1 MHRATILLTSGLILV
16 SAGVSRANP
25 PVAAYIFPAGGQRGQ
40 TVNVR
45 VGGLFLHDH
54 CSFEMLGPGVVA
66 SRVLRRTPTIWFE
79 GPLLPLPESQQA
91 EDYPQDYAGQIR
103 ITPDSPLGL
112 RPWCLWTS
120 QGAAAG
126 PVHFMVGD
134 LPEIVEQEIAGDPV
148 PVAVR
153 LPVTINGR
161 IFPRENVDIWSF
173 SAKKG
178 QSIAAEVF
186 AARLGSPLDSY
197 LEVIDP
203 QGRRI
208 AENDDTFG
216 ADSLARF
223 TAALDGQYQVRIRD
237 VNFRGGPA
245 YVYRLTLTAGPYVE
259 RAYPLGARRGSTAA
273 FELTGQGLP
282 KGTVHIAVPADAP
295 PEYAHRLTV
304 AGQQSNPFFLD
315 VDELPEYR
323 ETEPNDQPAQAQRVV
338 LPAVL
343 NGRIDKAGDVD
354 FWAFQARK
362 GTAYQFAVRALALGS
377 PLHAVLAVT
386 DASGK
391 ELARAD
397 APAPGK
403 LDPVLRFTAPADG
416 LYCLRVANLFPSR
429 GGPAYTYRL
438 HAQLEANPDFRL
450 RLAENVLT
458 LNRGGQAKLKV
469 LADRTAAP
477 GPMQLAI
484 EGLPPGVTASKSQI
498 GAGQVAVDVML
509 KADASAKIDIAHLT
523 IRGTMTSNGQ
533 TLTRTATWQ
542 GPRGSTPIDTVLLA
556 VALPTPFKIVG
567 QFEMSWAA
575 RGTVT
580 RRHYHIER
588 NGFTGPLEV
597 RLAERQARHLQG
609 VTGPVIQVPAGATEF
624 DYPFHL
630 PPWMETGRTCRVCV
644 MATGVVKEPDGKEH
658 TVSFGSIQPNEQLIR
673 VIEPGRLEIEAERS
687 SFLAVPGKTL
697 AVPLRVARGKSL
709 QGTVKVELVVAGH
722 LHGIT
727 AAPIVIPA
735 GASTGTLSI
744 QIGPN
749 PSKPINLPLLVR
761 ATVMDHGE
769 PIIAETQLDV
779 QTRD

>member
-1 MHRATILLTSGLILV
+1 MLRFSSLTVIAFL
-16 SAGVSRANP
+16 AGAAVAGANP
-25 PVAAYIFPAGGQRGQ
+25 PVAVYIFPAGGQRGK

-45 VGGLFLHDH
+45 IGGLFLHDR
-54 CSFEMLGPGVVA
+54 CSFEMPGSGIDA
-66 SRVLRRTPTIWFE
+66 SPFLRRTKTVWFE

-112 RPWCLWTS
+112 HPWRVWTS

-126 PVHFMVGD
+126 PVHFMIGD
-134 LPEIVEQEIAGDPV
+134 LPEIVEEEIAGDPV

-173 SAKKG
+173 TAKKG
-178 QSIAAEVF
+178 QTVTAEVY

-203 QGRRI
+203 KGKRI

-216 ADSLARF
+216 ADSLVHF
-223 TAALDGQYQVRIRD
+223 TAAMDGQYQVRIRD
-237 VNFRGGPA
+237 VNLRGGPA
-245 YVYRLTLTAGPYVE
+245 YVYRLTLTADPYIE
-259 RAYPLGARRGSTAA
+259 RVYPLGARRGRTTA
-273 FELTGQGLP
+273 FELTVQGLP
-282 KGTVHIAVPADAP
+282 RGTVPITVPANAP
-295 PEYAHRLTV
+295 QDYAHRLTI
-304 AGQQSNPFFLD
+304 AGKQTNPFLLE
-315 VDELPEYR
+315 VDDLPEYL
-323 ETEPNDQPAQAQRVV
+323 ETEPNDQPAQAKPVT

-354 FWAFQARK
+354 YWAFAARK

-377 PLHAVLAVT
+377 PLHAVLTVT

-391 ELARAD
+391 RLARAD

-416 LYCLRVANLFPSR
+416 SYFIQVANLFPSR
-429 GGPAYTYRL
+429 GGPEFAYRL
-438 HAQLEANPDFRL
+438 HAQAETVPDFRL
-450 RLAENVLT
+450 HLAENVLT
-458 LNRGGQAKLKV
+458 LNRAGQARLKV
-469 LADRTAAP
+469 LVDRTAAP
-477 GPMQLAI
+477 GPVQLAVD
-484 EGLPPGVTASKSQI
+484 GLPPGVTVSKGQI
-498 GAGQVAVDVML
+498 GAGQGAGDITL
-509 KADASAKIDIAHLT
+509 KADASAKIQVAHLT
-523 IRGTMTSNGQ
+523 IRGTMTVNGQ
-533 TLTRTATWQ
+533 TLTRTAVWH
-542 GPRGSTPIDTVLLA
+542 GPRGGTPMDNVLLA

-567 QFEMSWAA
+567 QFEMGWAA
-575 RGTVT
+575 RGTVAH
-580 RRHYHIER
+580 RRYHVER

-624 DYPFHL
+624 DYPVCL

-644 MATGVVKEPDGKEH
+644 MATGVVKEPDGREH
-658 TVSFGSIQPNEQLIR
+658 IVSFSSVQPNEQLIR
-673 VIEPGRLEIEAERS
+673 VIEPGRLDVEAGRR

-697 AVPLRVARGKSL
+697 MVPVRVARGKSL
-709 QGTVKVELVVAGH
+709 QGPVRVELVVAPH

-727 AAPIVIPA
+727 ADPLVIPA
-735 GASTGTLSI
+735 GSNVGALSI
-744 QIGPN
+744 RIGPD
-749 PSKPINLPLLVR
+749 PSKPINLPLLLR
-761 ATVMDHGE
+761 ATLMDHGE
-769 PIIAETQLDV
+769 PVVAETKLDV
-779 QTRD
+779 ETND